1 MAEIMFLT
9 TLGITLVVTGIV
21 YWNYRKMVEILEE
34 QREKEAR
41 QAAEL
46 ILKIKRRLDEET

>member
-21 YWNYRKMVEILEE
+21 YWNYRKMVDILEE

-46 ILKIKRRLDEET
+46 LLRIKRRLDEET